1 MTRETLRIRGRR
13 LLVAGLCVFGFTVGP
28 VFAASIPVSSTNLTS
43 ARTCVLNGVSAAS
56 TSSIDSDVK
65 QTAPGTNTGTASSMN
80 VASQSGSRNIRIYVK
95 FDLTKCA
102 PAIASSVTIRT
113 ATVRLFIT
121 TVPNACRTHDIFDVP
136 SSPTWTETGVT
147 WTNQPFG
154 TTSNNPAS
162 AQATAQM
169 VVGSGCA
176 ANTTNN
182 QYVTGWNVTAD
193 VATWVAGSAT
203 NAGWMIRDDVE
214 DSSTARTGT
223 YAARDAGNAARA
235 PQLIIDYTT

>member
-1 MTRETLRIRGRR
+1 MKTTIRTKGAR
-13 LLVAGLCVFGFTVGP
+13 LGAAAAFFVALGVLP
-28 VFAASIPVSSTNLTS
+28 SHAAPLTVSSANMTLF
-43 ARTCVLNGVSAAS
+43 RTCVLNGVSGSS

-65 QTAPGTNTGTASSMN
+65 QTAPTTNTGTATTML
-80 VASQSGSRNIRIYVK
+80 VATQSGSRNVRVYVK

-102 PAIASSVTIRT
+102 PAIPSTATVNT

-121 TVPNACRTHDIFDVP
+121 TVPNACRTQDIFE
-136 SSPTWTETGVT
+136 STASFTETGIT
-147 WTNQPFG
+147 WNNQPFG
-154 TTSNNPAS
+154 TTSNNPPS

-182 QYVTGWNVTAD
+182 SYVTGWDVTTD
-193 VATWVAGSAT
+193 VAAWVAGTST
-203 NAGWMIRDDVE
+203 NNGWMIRDDVE

-223 YAARDAGNAARA
+223 YSARNAANAARA
-235 PQLIIDYTT
+235 PQLVINYTS